1 MGKKAREERRRAAR
15 MAEATPGRPD
25 GRRRTRMLLVA
36 GGGALLTVL
45 VLALGALTALGIV
58 AGSGGGAS
66 AVPAGTAVFQEAN
79 HQHVTG
85 AVQYDRT
92 PPAGGAHNAVWLN
105 CGVYVEPVPDV
116 NAVHSLEHGAVWIT
130 YRPDL
135 SSDLLSQLRQFVE
148 AHYDGIQRYAILS
161 PYPGLPSPIVASAWG
176 AQLQLT
182 NASDP
187 RLAAFLAHFQGGA
200 QGGEAR
206 GECTGG
212 TGTPIA

>member
-1 MGKKAREERRRAAR
+1 MGKNAREDRRRAAR
-15 MAEATPGRPD
+15 EASTSGRKPPF
-25 GRRRTRMLLVA
+25 GRRRIVWLA
-36 GGGALLTVL
+36 GAAAALTVVVG
-45 VLALGALTALGIV
+45 VLASLTALGII
-58 AGSGGGAS
+58 AASGSGSGQ
-66 AVPAGTAVFQEAN
+66 VPAGTAVFTESN

-105 CGVYVEPVPDV
+105 CGVYASPVPAV

-135 SSDLLSQLRQFVE
+135 SAGALSQLRQFVE
-148 AHYDGIQRYAILS
+148 SHYDGAQRYVVLS
-161 PYPGLPSPIVASAWG
+161 PYDGLPSPIVASAWG
-176 AQLQLT
+176 AQLQVT
-182 NASDP
+182 SASDP
-187 RLAAFLAHFQGGA
+187 RLAAFVAHYQGGP
-200 QGGEAR
+200 QGGEPG